1 MAGGGTN
8 GSDVGQP
15 AVAHHRWLTRLLLI
29 LMVLIAALA
38 INTIAVDSR
47 TRPAQPRDGGSVEDA
62 GVVPANVKVEGS
74 GSPIVLIHGFGA
86 AIDWWD
92 EIAPALAAE
101 HRVIRMDLIGHGG
114 TEAPASGYA
123 IERQATLVKA
133 VLDKLGVGRVT
144 VIGHSMGGEVATAFA
159 ESYPRRIKRLVLIDS
174 PPSAEATFNLMTRL
188 AFTSVVGELLS
199 RFETDSVILKSLA
212 QGFAP
217 GFPVPERF
225 VADFKQLTYTAFRSA
240 HDASVAF
247 RTQRQTPDRLKA
259 LDPVPPLLVIFGA
272 RDALIPES
280 SAKLFEAVPGARVV
294 VVDGAGHS
302 PMVEAPEKTL
312 ALISDFLSNQ

>member
-1 MAGGGTN
+1 
-8 GSDVGQP
+8 
-15 AVAHHRWLTRLLLI
+15 
-29 LMVLIAALA
+29 
-38 INTIAVDSR
+38 
-47 TRPAQPRDGGSVEDA
+47 
-62 GVVPANVKVEGS
+62 VKVEGS

-92 EIAPALAAE
+92 EIAPTLAAD

-114 TEAPASGYA
+114 TETPASGYA
-123 IERQATLVKA
+123 IERQAALVKA

-159 ESYPRRIKRLVLIDS
+159 ESDPRRIERLVLIDS
-174 PPSAEATFNLMTRL
+174 PPGVEATFNLMTRL
-188 AFTSVVGELLS
+188 AFTPVVGELLS
-199 RFETDSVILKSLA
+199 RFETDSVIRKSLA

-225 VADFKQLTYTAFRSA
+225 VADFKQLTYRAFRSA

-247 RTQRQTPDRLKA
+247 RTERQAPDRLKA
-259 LDPVPPLLVIFGA
+259 LDPVPPLLVIFGS
-272 RDALIPES
+272 RDALIPAS
-280 SAKLFEAVPGARVV
+280 SAELFEAVPGARVE

-312 ALISDFLSNQ
+312 ALISDYLSNQ